1 MRIMFTAP
9 PHGGQVFALVPL
21 AQAATLAGHEVVFAT
36 GSLSV
41 RRIAEAGLPAV
52 DVAPGEDF
60 DVSAPDTTM
69 AFLSNR
75 PDAGPVPPAG
85 RHFFQRYADTMADG
99 LVRLA
104 TAWRADVV
112 VHAPEAVAART
123 VSDRLGIPAVFHGA
137 GFTEH
142 PGAVEPWKRR
152 ESARVPAR
160 DRGIV
165 AAIDVSP
172 PSMSLVEDYGWRM
185 RYVSYNGGGVL
196 PPWLFEPSRR
206 PRVAVTLGTIVPGLV
221 GLDPLRWILAAAS
234 ETDAEFVVALGGA
247 DPDMLGAL
255 PDNVRAERWIPLNA
269 LLRTCAAVVHHGGSG
284 STMAALNAGL
294 PHVVL
299 PQGADQFDNA
309 ETITRRGVGFAASA
323 ADPATDAL
331 GRVLHEPALREA
343 AREVRAEMSSMPGPV
358 EVMARLADHLAAL
371 PRGRRG
377 SVLLGD
383 K

>member
-9 PHGGQVFALVPL
+9 PHGGQAFALVPL
-21 AQAATLAGHEVVFAT
+21 AQAATLAGHDVVFAT
-36 GSLSV
+36 AALSL
-41 RRIAEAGLPAV
+41 RRMAEAGLQVV

-60 DVSAPDTTM
+60 DAAAPDAAM

-75 PDAGPVPPAG
+75 PDAGPVSLPGP
-85 RHFFQRYADTMADG
+85 HFFQRYADAMADG
-99 LVRLA
+99 LVQVA
-104 TAWRADVV
+104 AAWRADVV

-152 ESARVPAR
+152 ESARVPAG
-160 DRGIV
+160 DWGIV
-165 AAIDVSP
+165 AALDVSP

-185 RYVSYNGGGVL
+185 RYVSYNGGGAL
-196 PPWLFEPSRR
+196 PPWLFEPLRR

-221 GLDPLRWILAAAS
+221 GIDPLHWILAAAP
-234 ETDAEFVVALGGA
+234 EMDVDFVVALGGA
-247 DPDMLGAL
+247 DPGTLGAL

-269 LLRTCAAVVHHGGSG
+269 LLPTCAAVVHHGGSG

-294 PHVVL
+294 PHLVL

-309 ETITRRGVGFAASA
+309 EAVTRRGVGFAAST

-331 GRVLHEPALREA
+331 GRVLHEAALRAA
-343 AREVRAEMSSMPGPV
+343 AREVRAELSSMPGPV
-358 EVMARLADHLAAL
+358 DVMARLADHLAT
-371 PRGRRG
+371 
-377 SVLLGD
+377 
-383 K
+383 